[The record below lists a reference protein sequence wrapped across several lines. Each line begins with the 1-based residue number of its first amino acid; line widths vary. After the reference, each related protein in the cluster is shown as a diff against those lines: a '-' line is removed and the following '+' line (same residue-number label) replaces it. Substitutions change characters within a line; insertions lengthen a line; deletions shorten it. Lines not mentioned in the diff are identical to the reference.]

1 MDRRLGGPQ
10 SWSGLKRLE
19 ERSFAFAEDRT
30 LVVQSIARQSLK
42 LQNEKKKL
50 NINDFIP
57 HPNTGIYENGSFMGC
72 SVV

>member
-30 LVVQSIARQSLK
+30 LVVQSIARHSLK
-42 LQNEKKKL
+42 LQNEKTL

-57 HPNTGIYENGSFMGC
+57 HPNTGIHENGSFMGC